1 MRIFAVVT
9 KILGGGLMPLGPN
22 VQLSMR
28 RGDITDS
35 LRLRW
40 KLPELSD
47 RLTMLEIMLRYFTV
61 HTVVQHNAFYL
72 LFRLFSALSFKVR
85 L

>member
-1 MRIFAVVT
+1 MRIFAVET
-9 KILGGGLMPLGPN
+9 KIFGGPGQHWGGGGGLGPSPN
-22 VQLSMR
+22 VEPPLS
-28 RGDITDS
+28 T
-35 LRLRW
+35 L
-40 KLPELSD
+40 
-47 RLTMLEIMLRYFTV
+47 LEIMLRYFTV